1 MLTPRVF
8 NVDLTGNFLFAGGQ
22 GSGRL
27 ATYRIDSQS
36 GELQP
41 LETYT
46 VGANPMWVL
55 FVQLSG

>member
-1 MLTPRVF
+1 MA
-8 NVDLTGNFLFAGGQ
+8 GNFLFASGQ

-27 ATYRIDSQS
+27 ATYRIDAQS

-46 VGANPMWVL
+46 VGDNPMWVL
-55 FVQLSG
+55 FGQLSG